1 MSEIQHAKKLLADA
15 TNCDPSQI
23 PDDVRLGQ
31 FDRWDSLA
39 HLRLIFGIEGQIG
52 RQLDPDE
59 VVGIETLADIS
70 ARLDS

>member
-1 MSEIQHAKKLLADA
+1 MSEIKHAKRLLADA

-23 PDDVRLGQ
+23 PDDARIGQ

-39 HLRLIFGIEGQIG
+39 HLRLILGIESQIG

-59 VVGIETLADIS
+59 VIEIETLADIS
-70 ARLDS
+70 ARLDL